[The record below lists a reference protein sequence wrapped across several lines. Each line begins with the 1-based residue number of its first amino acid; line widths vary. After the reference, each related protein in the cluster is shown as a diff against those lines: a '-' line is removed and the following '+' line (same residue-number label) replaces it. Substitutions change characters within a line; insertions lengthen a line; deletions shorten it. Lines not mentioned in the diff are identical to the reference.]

1 MNENEFDDFR
11 LAFRKAVRE
20 FLTEKGLTQVK
31 VARGIGITK
40 QRFNSYCR
48 KKEPAHPEAEVLCF
62 LCVNYGFSFEYR
74 GYKISAATLEG
85 VPVPAPASV
94 AQQIPIDFEGQF
106 KLTDQNGALSVTVK
120 RPSGRLEVSLSLD
133 KAVS

>member
-1 MNENEFDDFR
+1 MNENAVEDFR
-11 LAFRKAVRE
+11 LAFRNAVRE
-20 FLTEKGLTQVK
+20 FLAEKRLSQAK

-48 KKEPAHPEAEVLCF
+48 EKKPAHPEAEVLYF
-62 LCVNYGFSFEYR
+62 LCAKWGFSFEYR
-74 GYKISAATLEG
+74 GYIVSAATLEG
-85 VPVPAPASV
+85 VPVPAPASIE
-94 AQQIPIDFEGQF
+94 QQIPIDFEGQF